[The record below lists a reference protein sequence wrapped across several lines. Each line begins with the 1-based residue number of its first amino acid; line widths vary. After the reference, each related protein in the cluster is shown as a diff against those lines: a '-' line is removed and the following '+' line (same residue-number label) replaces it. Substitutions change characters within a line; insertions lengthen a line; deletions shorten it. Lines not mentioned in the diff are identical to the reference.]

1 MWSNQAHREATGVGW
16 YERADY
22 RWLLLADPPI
32 CRGGRPEA
40 VLNNCDR
47 LRRGE
52 VCWCRFETQEAVED
66 VAMVGE
72 PGALD
77 DWLTAGDLEER
88 DVEDLRDAILRIVK
102 RRRAGSETLSE
113 DAAGAA
119 ERLDALAVR
128 LSRVVDRGSGLS
140 DRHAD
145 DVD

>member
-1 MWSNQAHREATGVGW
+1 VGR
-16 YERADY
+16 YQRADY

-102 RRRAGSETLSE
+102 RRRAGSEALSE
-113 DAAGAA
+113 DAAGAV
-119 ERLDALAVR
+119 ERLEALAVR
-128 LSRVVDRGSGLS
+128 LGRVVDRGSGLS

>member
-1 MWSNQAHREATGVGW
+1 MAW
-16 YERADY
+16 YQRADY

-102 RRRAGSETLSE
+102 RRQSGSEAMTE
-113 DAAGAA
+113 DAAAAA
-119 ERLDALAVR
+119 ERLEALAIR

>member
-1 MWSNQAHREATGVGW
+1 MWSNQAHREANGVGW
-16 YERADY
+16 YQRADY

-32 CRGGRPEA
+32 CRAGRPEA

-52 VCWCRFETQEAVED
+52 VCWCRFETQKAVED

-77 DWLTAGDLEER
+77 DWLTAGDLEDR
-88 DVEDLRDAILRIVK
+88 DVEDLRDAIVRIVE
-102 RRRAGSETLSE
+102 RVRSGSDALSE

-119 ERLDALAVR
+119 ERLEALAVR
-128 LSRVVDRGSGLS
+128 LSRLVDRGSGLS

-145 DVD
+145 DID